1 MKMKKIVLVAALI
14 ALVCSCQSQQEM
26 AIGKSYG
33 RWTNIGLESM
43 TDNRNGGLEYIEVT
57 INNFRKGAK
66 DNDEIAARAV
76 AAMKDIEAAGLKVW
90 SVHLPYSRTLD
101 VSVTDDSLRNA
112 NVQFIAEMMEM
123 SAEIFRPGRFV
134 LHPSSEPIAPEE
146 RPDRLANSH
155 ASIGILAEVAR
166 KVGVTL
172 CVENLPRTCLGQN
185 SAEMLQLI
193 EGYEDVRIC
202 FDTNHLLFQSHA
214 DFLAGIG
221 KGLIGNV
228 HLSDYDF
235 ENERHWIPGEGQIEW
250 GPLWKGIREA
260 GYEGIFMFECYGEPN
275 QLLEA
280 RDMLIRE
287 AEKQ

>member
-1 MKMKKIVLVAALI
+1 MKKIVLVAALL
-14 ALVCSCQSQQEM
+14 AMFSSCQSQQEM

-33 RWTNIGLESM
+33 RWKDIGLESM
-43 TDNRNGGLEYIEVT
+43 TANRNGGLEYIEVT
-57 INNFRKGAK
+57 INNFWRGAK
-66 DNDEIAARAV
+66 DHNEIVERAS
-76 AAMKDIEAAGLKVW
+76 AAMRDIEASGMKVW

-101 VSVTDDSLRNA
+101 ISVLNDSLRA
-112 NVQFIAEMMEM
+112 ENVKFIGEMMEM

-134 LHPSSEPIAPEE
+134 LHPSSEPITPEE

-166 KVGVTL
+166 KVGVVL

-185 SAEMLQLI
+185 STEMLQLI
-193 EGYEDVRIC
+193 EGYDDVMLC
-202 FDTNHLLFQSHA
+202 FDTNHLLFQSHE

-221 KGLIGNV
+221 NGLIGNV

-250 GPLWKGIREA
+250 GPLWKGIRKA
-260 GYEGIFMFECYGEPN
+260 GYEGIFMFECYGEPD

-287 AEKQ
+287 AKKQ